1 MDGDET
7 VNRDQAEPIA
17 EKVLAIWR
25 DVLDNSTCKADDDF
39 LDAGGD
45 SLAAMLCIA
54 RIHEEL
60 GVEVEFENFFI
71 EPATARGLAA
81 LIVDAQKSTGH

>member
-1 MDGDET
+1 MVDGEKN
-7 VNRDQAEPIA
+7 VNCAQAEAIV
-17 EKVLAIWR
+17 EKVLAIWQ
-25 DVLDNSTCKADDDF
+25 DVLNSTCKADDDF

-60 GVEVEFENFFI
+60 GVELEFEKFFI
-71 EPATARGLAA
+71 EPATARGLAT
-81 LIVDAQKSTGH
+81 LIVDAQNSREH